1 MYFMCCFMGVIFEL
15 VAEGPKYLIN
25 VWISIVIYV
34 RIINF
39 RILCGIAV
47 IHNTNFVKCK
57 VEISMGKKIEN
68 SAFSIVFPIKI
79 KMVVWCT
86 GSRVWLKP
94 SVQKQ
99 VFCVLSGETERRCY
113 QSSVLCCSILQDES
127 LCSQS
132 AWTNCLLWKEGQGG
146 AGCLSEYS
154 M

>member
-1 MYFMCCFMGVIFEL
+1 MYFICCFMGVIFEL

-47 IHNTNFVKCK
+47 IRNTNFVKCK

-99 VFCVLSGETERRCY
+99 VFVYCLERQKEDATRAL
-113 QSSVLCCSILQDES
+113 SSVAPSCRMSHFVPRVHEQTVCSERKDKVVLDV
-127 LCSQS
+127 
-132 AWTNCLLWKEGQGG
+132 
-146 AGCLSEYS
+146 
-154 M
+154 